1 MEDLMSET
9 NPLLNNAS
17 VQGAAKS
24 IEGLMDTKGVIKKPQ
39 EEAAPVEP
47 KEEVEAKAETETE
60 EQQQPVAQPEETME
74 VAEEEQASQD
84 ENAIEEQETDLHQ
97 VIVNGEKID
106 VDLEEL
112 KAGYQKDADYRRKT
126 EEIAIEKR
134 ELKSEEDRLKKQYST
149 KMDDLNSLV
158 VTLNAEINNDM
169 NSKELD
175 KLWDEDPTEAAKID
189 RRIQKRKNTIQ
200 DAQHKLREHQ
210 QTQFQEILREE
221 QRKLHLRHPEI
232 ADPIKG
238 ATVKSN
244 IVSYLSSKGFSNED
258 VSRIYDSRMFDVI
271 MDGMG
276 YKKSKEVK
284 PNLVSKKI
292 KPSGKFVKSGT
303 KSTKEELNSKSRLN
317 QIRALKKSGSP
328 KDATDLLMRYL

>member
-1 MEDLMSET
+1 MSNT
-9 NPLLNNAS
+9 NPLLNNDS

-39 EEAAPVEP
+39 KEAAPVEP

-60 EQQQPVAQPEETME
+60 VEQQAETQQEETQE
-74 VAEEEQASQD
+74 VAEQEEASQD

-126 EEIAIEKR
+126 EELAIEKR
-134 ELKSEEDRLKKQYST
+134 ELRAEEDRLKNQYST
-149 KMDDLNSLV
+149 KMEDLNSLV
-158 VTLNAEINNDM
+158 ATLNAEINNDM

-175 KLWDEDPTEAAKID
+175 ALWEEDPTEAAKVD

-200 DAQHKLREHQ
+200 QAQQKLRDHQ
-210 QTQFQEILREE
+210 QAQFQEILREE
-221 QRKLHLRHPEI
+221 QKKLHLRHPEI

-244 IVSYLSSKGFSNED
+244 IMNYLSSKGFSNED
-258 VSRIYDSRMFDVI
+258 VARIYDSRYFDVI
-271 MDGMG
+271 MDGMN
-276 YKKSKEVK
+276 YNKSKSVK
-284 PNLVSKKI
+284 PGLVSKKV
-292 KPSGKFVKSGT
+292 KPTKFVKSGT
-303 KSTKEELNSKSRLN
+303 KSTKEELNSKTRLN
-317 QIRALKKSGSP
+317 QIKALKKSGNP
-328 KDATDLLMRYL
+328 KDATDLLLRYL

>member
-1 MEDLMSET
+1 MSDS
-9 NPLLNNAS
+9 NPLLNNVS

-24 IEGLMDTKGVIKKPQ
+24 IEGLMDSKGVIKKPQ
-39 EEAAPVEP
+39 AEATPVEP
-47 KEEVEAKAETETE
+47 KEEVEAKVETETE
-60 EQQQPVAQPEETME
+60 VEQPTETQPEQQVQE
-74 VAEEEQASQD
+74 VAEEEASED

-97 VIVNGEKID
+97 VIINGEKID

-134 ELKSEEDRLKKQYST
+134 ELKSEEDRLKNQYST
-149 KMDDLNSLV
+149 KMEDLNSLV

-175 KLWDEDPTEAAKID
+175 ALWEEDPTEAARVD
-189 RRIQKRKNTIQ
+189 RRIQKRKQSIQ
-200 DAQHKLREHQ
+200 QAQQKLRDHQ
-210 QTQFQEILREE
+210 QSQFQEVLREE
-221 QRKLHLRHPEI
+221 QKKLHMKHPEI

-244 IVSYLSSKGFSNED
+244 IMNYLSSKGFSNED
-258 VSRIYDSRMFDVI
+258 VARIYDSRYFDVI
-271 MDGMG
+271 MDGMNFN
-276 YKKSKEVK
+276 KSKSVK
-284 PNLVSKKI
+284 PGLVSKKV
-292 KPSGKFVKSGT
+292 KPTTKFVKSGI

-317 QIRALKKSGSP
+317 QIKTLKKSGSP
-328 KDATDLLMRYL
+328 KDATDLLLRYL

>member
-1 MEDLMSET
+1 MSDS
-9 NPLLNNAS
+9 NPLLNNVS

-24 IEGLMDTKGVIKKPQ
+24 IEGLMDSKGVIKKPQ
-39 EEAAPVEP
+39 AEATPVEP
-47 KEEVEAKAETETE
+47 KEEVEAKVETETE
-60 EQQQPVAQPEETME
+60 VEQPTETQPEQQVQE
-74 VAEEEQASQD
+74 VAEEEASED

-97 VIVNGEKID
+97 VVINGEKID

-134 ELKSEEDRLKKQYST
+134 ELKAEEDRLKNQYST
-149 KMDDLNSLV
+149 KMEDLNSLV

-175 KLWDEDPTEAAKID
+175 ALWEEDPTEAARVD
-189 RRIQKRKNTIQ
+189 RRIQKRKQSIQ
-200 DAQHKLREHQ
+200 QAQQKLREHQ
-210 QTQFQEILREE
+210 QAQFQELLKEE
-221 QRKLHLRHPEI
+221 QKKLHMKHPEI

-244 IVSYLSSKGFSNED
+244 IMNYLSSKGFSNED
-258 VSRIYDSRMFDVI
+258 VARIYDSRYFDVI
-271 MDGMG
+271 MDGMNFT
-276 YKKSKEVK
+276 KSKSVK
-284 PNLVSKKI
+284 PGLVSKKV
-292 KPSGKFVKSGT
+292 KPTTKFVKSGV

-317 QIRALKKSGSP
+317 QIKALKKSGSP
-328 KDATDLLMRYL
+328 KDATDLLLRYL

>member
-1 MEDLMSET
+1 MSDE

-24 IEGLMDTKGVIKKPQ
+24 IEGLMDSEGVIKKPQ

-47 KEEVEAKAETETE
+47 KEEVKTETE
-60 EQQQPVAQPEETME
+60 VEQQPETQPEETLE
-74 VAEEEQASQD
+74 VADEEQASED

-134 ELKSEEDRLKKQYST
+134 ELKSEEDRLKNQYST

-175 KLWDEDPTEAAKID
+175 ALWDEDPTEAARVDRKIT
-189 RRIQKRKNTIQ
+189 KRKQSIQ
-200 DAQHKLREHQ
+200 QAQQKLREHQ
-210 QTQFQEILREE
+210 EAQFQEVLKNE
-221 QRKLHLRHPEI
+221 QKKLHLKHPEI

-238 ATVKSN
+238 ATVKNN
-244 IVSYLSSKGFSNED
+244 IVSYLNSKGFSNDD
-258 VSRIYDSRMFDVI
+258 VARIYDSRYFDVI
-271 MDGMG
+271 MDGM
-276 YKKSKEVK
+276 KANATK
-284 PNLVSKKI
+284 PNLVSKKV
-292 KPSGKFVKSGT
+292 KPTTVVKSGVKT
-303 KSTKEELNSKSRLN
+303 TKEDVNSQSRLKK
-317 QIRALKKSGSP
+317 IKALKKSGST

>member
-1 MEDLMSET
+1 MSNE

-17 VQGAAKS
+17 VDGAAKS
-24 IEGLMDTKGVIKKPQ
+24 IESLMDSKGVITKPKK
-39 EEAAPVEP
+39 EAASVE
-47 KEEVEAKAETETE
+47 
-60 EQQQPVAQPEETME
+60 PEETTE
-74 VAEEEQASQD
+74 VESEVEQQPETQLDENQEVEDEETASQD

-97 VIVNGEKID
+97 VIVNGERID

-134 ELKSEEDRLKKQYST
+134 ELKSEEDRLKNQYST

-175 KLWDEDPTEAAKID
+175 ALWDEDPTEAARVDRKIN
-189 RRIQKRKNTIQ
+189 KRKQTIQ
-200 DAQHKLREHQ
+200 QAQQKLREHQ
-210 QTQFQEILREE
+210 QAQFQEVLKGE
-221 QRKLHLRHPEI
+221 QRKLHLKHPVL

-238 ATVKSN
+238 NSVKSD
-244 IVSYLSSKGFSNED
+244 IMSYLSSKGFTNDD
-258 VSRIYDSRMFDVI
+258 VARIYDSRYFDVI
-271 MDGMG
+271 MDGM
-276 YKKSKEVK
+276 KTRANK

-292 KPSGKFVKSGT
+292 KPSNVVRSGVKT
-303 KSTKEELNSKSRLN
+303 TKEDVNSQSRLKKIN
-317 QIRALKKSGSP
+317 ALKKSGST

>member
-1 MEDLMSET
+1 MSGT
-9 NPLLNNAS
+9 NPLLNNDS

-24 IEGLMDTKGVIKKPQ
+24 IEGLMDTKGVIRKPQ

-60 EQQQPVAQPEETME
+60 VQQETVAQPEQE
-74 VAEEEQASQD
+74 VAVEEEASED

-126 EEIAIEKR
+126 EELAIEKR
-134 ELKSEEDRLKKQYST
+134 ELKAEEERLNKQYST
-149 KMDDLNSLV
+149 KMEDLNSLV
-158 VTLNAEINNDM
+158 ATLNAEINNDM

-175 KLWDEDPTEAAKID
+175 ALWEEDPTEAAKVD

-200 DAQHKLREHQ
+200 EAQQKLREHQ
-210 QTQFQEILREE
+210 QSQFQELLREE
-221 QRKLHLRHPEI
+221 QRKLHLKHPEI

-244 IVSYLSSKGFSNED
+244 ILNYLSSKGFSNED
-258 VSRIYDSRMFDVI
+258 VSRIVDSRYYDVI
-271 MDGMG
+271 IDGMNFN
-276 YKKSKEVK
+276 KSKSVK
-284 PNLVSKKI
+284 PGLVSKKV
-292 KPSGKFVKSGT
+292 KPTKFVKSGVKT
-303 KSTKEELNSKSRLN
+303 TKEDLNNKSRLD
-317 QIRALKKSGSP
+317 QIKTLKRSGNP
-328 KDATDLLMRYL
+328 KDATDLLMKYL

>member
-1 MEDLMSET
+1 MSDT
-9 NPLLNNAS
+9 NPLLNNQS

-24 IEGLMDTKGVIKKPQ
+24 IEGLMDTKGVINKTTK
-39 EEAAPVEP
+39 EAAPVEP

-60 EQQQPVAQPEETME
+60 VEQPTETQPEETKE
-74 VAEEEQASQD
+74 VAEEEASED
-84 ENAIEEQETDLHQ
+84 ENAIEEQETNLHQ
-97 VIVNGEKID
+97 VTVNGEKID

-126 EEIAIEKR
+126 EELAIEKR
-134 ELKSEEDRLKKQYST
+134 ELRAEEDRLKNQYST

-200 DAQHKLREHQ
+200 QAQQKLREHQ
-210 QTQFQEILREE
+210 QAQFQEILREE
-221 QRKLHLRHPEI
+221 QKKLHLKHPEI

-238 ATVKSN
+238 TTVKSN
-244 IVSYLSSKGFSNED
+244 IMNYLSSKGFSNED
-258 VSRIYDSRMFDVI
+258 VARIYDSRYFDVI
-271 MDGMG
+271 MDGMNFQ
-276 YKKSKEVK
+276 KTKSVK
-284 PNLVSKKI
+284 PNLVSKKV
-292 KPSGKFVKSGT
+292 KPTKFVKSGT

-317 QIRALKKSGSP
+317 QFKTLKKSGSP

>member
-1 MEDLMSET
+1 MSNT
-9 NPLLNNAS
+9 NPLLNNDS

-24 IEGLMDTKGVIKKPQ
+24 IEGLMDTKGVIRKPQ

-47 KEEVEAKAETETE
+47 KEEVKAKAETETE
-60 EQQQPVAQPEETME
+60 VEQQAETQQEETQE
-74 VAEEEQASQD
+74 VAEQEEASQD

-126 EEIAIEKR
+126 EELAIEKR
-134 ELKSEEDRLKKQYST
+134 ELRAEEDRLKNQYST
-149 KMDDLNSLV
+149 KMEDLNSLV
-158 VTLNAEINNDM
+158 ATLNAEINNDM

-175 KLWDEDPTEAAKID
+175 ALWEEDPTEAAKVD

-200 DAQHKLREHQ
+200 QAQQKLRDHQ
-210 QTQFQEILREE
+210 QAQFQEILREE
-221 QRKLHLRHPEI
+221 QKKLHLKHPEI

-244 IVSYLSSKGFSNED
+244 IMNYLSSKGFSNED
-258 VSRIYDSRMFDVI
+258 VARIYDSRYFDVI
-271 MDGMG
+271 MDGMN
-276 YKKSKEVK
+276 YNKSKSVK
-284 PNLVSKKI
+284 PGLVSKKV
-292 KPSGKFVKSGT
+292 KPTKFVKSGT
-303 KSTKEELNSKSRLN
+303 KSTKEELNSKTRLN
-317 QIRALKKSGSP
+317 QIKTLKKSGSP
-328 KDATDLLMRYL
+328 KDATELLMRYL

>member
-39 EEAAPVEP
+39 KEAAPVEP
-47 KEEVEAKAETETE
+47 KEEVEAEAETETE

-134 ELKSEEDRLKKQYST
+134 ELKSEEDRLKNQYST

-175 KLWDEDPTEAAKID
+175 ALWDEDPTEAARVDRKIT
-189 RRIQKRKNTIQ
+189 KRKQTIQ
-200 DAQHKLREHQ
+200 QAQQKLREHQ
-210 QTQFQEILREE
+210 ETQFQEILRNE
-221 QRKLHLRHPEI
+221 QKKLHLKHPEI

-238 ATVKSN
+238 ATVKNN
-244 IVSYLSSKGFSNED
+244 IMGYLNSKGFSNDD
-258 VSRIYDSRMFDVI
+258 VARIYDSRYFDVI
-271 MDGMG
+271 MDGM
-276 YKKSKEVK
+276 KANATK
-284 PNLVSKKI
+284 PNLVSKKV
-292 KPSGKFVKSGT
+292 KPTTVVKSGV
-303 KSTKEELNSKSRLN
+303 KATKEDLNNQSRLKK
-317 QIRALKKSGSP
+317 IKALKKSGSA
-328 KDATDLLMRYL
+328 KDATELLMRYL

>member
-1 MEDLMSET
+1 MSNT
-9 NPLLNNAS
+9 NPLLNNDS

-24 IEGLMDTKGVIKKPQ
+24 IEGLMDTKGVINKTTK
-39 EEAAPVEP
+39 EAAPVEP

-60 EQQQPVAQPEETME
+60 VEQQAETQQEETQE
-74 VAEEEQASQD
+74 VAEQEEASQD
-84 ENAIEEQETDLHQ
+84 ENAIEEQTTDLHQ
-97 VIVNGEKID
+97 VTVNGEKID

-126 EEIAIEKR
+126 EELAIEKR
-134 ELKSEEDRLKKQYST
+134 ELRAEEDRLKNQYST

-175 KLWDEDPTEAAKID
+175 ALWEEDPTEAAKVD

-200 DAQHKLREHQ
+200 QAQQKLRDHQ
-210 QTQFQEILREE
+210 QAQFQEILREE
-221 QRKLHLRHPEI
+221 QKKLHLKHPEI

-244 IVSYLSSKGFSNED
+244 IMGYLSSKGFSNED
-258 VSRIYDSRMFDVI
+258 VARIYDSRYFDVI
-271 MDGMG
+271 MDGMN
-276 YKKSKEVK
+276 YNKSKSVK
-284 PNLVSKKI
+284 PGLVSKKV
-292 KPSGKFVKSGT
+292 KPSKFVKSGT
-303 KSTKEELNSKSRLN
+303 KSTKEELNSKTRLN
-317 QIRALKKSGSP
+317 QIKALKKSGNP
-328 KDATDLLMRYL
+328 KDATDLLLRYL

>member
-1 MEDLMSET
+1 MSNT
-9 NPLLNNAS
+9 NPLLNNDS

-39 EEAAPVEP
+39 KEAAPVEP

-60 EQQQPVAQPEETME
+60 VEQQAETQQEETQE
-74 VAEEEQASQD
+74 VAEQEEASQD

-126 EEIAIEKR
+126 EELAIEKR
-134 ELKSEEDRLKKQYST
+134 ELRAEEDRLKNQYST
-149 KMDDLNSLV
+149 KMEDLNSLV
-158 VTLNAEINNDM
+158 ATLNAEINNDM

-175 KLWDEDPTEAAKID
+175 ALWEEDPTEAAKVD

-200 DAQHKLREHQ
+200 QAQQKLRDHQ
-210 QTQFQEILREE
+210 QAQFQEILREE
-221 QRKLHLRHPEI
+221 QKKLHLKHPEI

-244 IVSYLSSKGFSNED
+244 IMNYLSSKGFSNED
-258 VSRIYDSRMFDVI
+258 VARIYDSRYFDVI
-271 MDGMG
+271 MDGMNFN
-276 YKKSKEVK
+276 KSKSVK
-284 PNLVSKKI
+284 PGLVSKKV
-292 KPSGKFVKSGT
+292 KPSKFVKSGT
-303 KSTKEELNSKSRLN
+303 KSTKEELNSKTRLN
-317 QIRALKKSGSP
+317 QIKTLKKSGNP
-328 KDATDLLMRYL
+328 KDATDLLLRYL

>member
-1 MEDLMSET
+1 MSNT
-9 NPLLNNAS
+9 NPLLNNDS

-39 EEAAPVEP
+39 EEVAPVEP
-47 KEEVEAKAETETE
+47 KEEVKAKAETETE
-60 EQQQPVAQPEETME
+60 VEQQAETQQEETQE
-74 VAEEEQASQD
+74 VAEQEEASQD

-126 EEIAIEKR
+126 EELAIEKR
-134 ELKSEEDRLKKQYST
+134 ELRAEEDRLKNQYST
-149 KMDDLNSLV
+149 KMEDLNSLV
-158 VTLNAEINNDM
+158 ATLNAEINNDM

-175 KLWDEDPTEAAKID
+175 ALWEEDPTEAAKVD

-200 DAQHKLREHQ
+200 QAQQKLRDHQ
-210 QTQFQEILREE
+210 QAQFQEILREE
-221 QRKLHLRHPEI
+221 QKKLHLRHPEI

-244 IVSYLSSKGFSNED
+244 IMNYLSSKGFSNED
-258 VSRIYDSRMFDVI
+258 VARIYDSRYFDVI
-271 MDGMG
+271 MDGMNFN
-276 YKKSKEVK
+276 KSKSVK
-284 PNLVSKKI
+284 PGLVSKKV
-292 KPSGKFVKSGT
+292 KPTKFVKSGI
-303 KSTKEELNSKSRLN
+303 KSTKEELNSKTRLN
-317 QIRALKKSGSP
+317 QIKTLKKSGSP
-328 KDATDLLMRYL
+328 KDATELLMRYL